1 MNKPLNPA
9 SIAKAM
15 KEAAWVAKH
24 GTREE
29 RSGKFIAASG
39 AAKAAKPSKRQASA
53 R

>member
-1 MNKPLNPA
+1 MNKPLNHD

-29 RSGKFIAASG
+29 RAGRFIPPRAPSQS
-39 AAKAAKPSKRQASA
+39 AKPEQKQGQDD
-53 R
+53 

>member
-1 MNKPLNPA
+1 MNKPLDHD

-29 RSGKFIAASG
+29 RSGRFIAPHAS
-39 AAKAAKPSKRQASA
+39 SKSGEPVSQKRRS
-53 R
+53 

>member
-1 MNKPLNPA
+1 MNKPLDRE

-29 RSGKFIAASG
+29 RSGRFIAPHGSAPKLKAEPKSG
-39 AAKAAKPSKRQASA
+39 R
-53 R
+53 

>member
-1 MNKPLNPA
+1 MNKPLNHD

-29 RSGKFIAASG
+29 RAGKFIAPHRCSTSTKAS
-39 AAKAAKPSKRQASA
+39 SQRKRG
-53 R
+53 